1 MCSCGKELQLTIT
14 FTCGSVPTPLLYNKD
29 SVPDLM
35 IHTNLGEWNQYNSS
49 TIRLLDGRNGTE
61 IWSFDSAHS
70 GMMSSISV
78 ASSSSGS
85 DAMLFMTIGTLDTN
99 TDPSYAGGRH
109 RVHRHGDNVVAGDVS
124 SPSDVGGEAE
134 WLAAV

>member
-1 MCSCGKELQLTIT
+1 
-14 FTCGSVPTPLLYNKD
+14 
-29 SVPDLM
+29 
-35 IHTNLGEWNQYNSS
+35 
-49 TIRLLDGRNGTE
+49 
-61 IWSFDSAHS
+61 
-70 GMMSSISV
+70 MMSSISV
-78 ASSSSGS
+78 ASKSSGS

-134 WLAAV
+134 WLEDDHDHHGNKGTPHKVG